1 MEEWVGQQWH
11 RFITRA
17 AAREHAQAAVA
28 LPDMARAIGML
39 FRAGGGPGAVRLS
52 SAAARRVGGTRGWLQ
67 RVAGSG
73 THAELPRLEAETLA
87 LPARIAVFP
96 DAELNRALY
105 LWLAALAASQA
116 EQAEQDEQSG
126 PDTAAPPSRGW
137 IAANLRASERALQRF
152 PGLRARHARLVE
164 AQLALRPDP
173 HSLRGAAA
181 EAERAVQAALRR
193 SIGTGPAPA
202 VPADSVA
209 APADTA
215 AEQLQAGDVAPVWL
229 WLDFAADG
237 LPAHAAP
244 RQDPGD
250 DAARDPAARAAAQAD
265 RKRRHAEEVR
275 DERHNAPLVMF
286 FRAESILSWGDFV
299 KVNRASDEDE
309 NPDALAAADDMEVI
323 AVAPD
328 GERAAS
334 RVKFDLDLPSA
345 AADDRPLGPGIRLPE
360 WDWKRRSLQPEH
372 CSVQCL
378 IAQPGAPFLPSPEL
392 RATAR
397 RVRRRLEVL
406 RAAPRPARAQPDGEE
421 IDLDAWVRHQVE
433 GGAGSARQAAPAV
446 YTRQVRSERSLATL
460 LLADLSLSTDAYVWH
475 GGGQTPRS
483 SASSK
488 LWKIGRS
495 VDAAA
500 EAASAA
506 PEQRVVDIIREALY
520 VFGEALHA
528 GGDPFEMLG
537 FSSVRRQNVRI
548 QHLKGFDEGWSEAAR
563 ARVGA
568 IKPGYYTR
576 MGAALRYATLR
587 LAERP
592 ERQRLLL
599 ILTDGKPNDL
609 DVYEGRYGLEDTRH
623 AVQSARD
630 AGLTPFC
637 VTIDEAAHDYLP
649 MLFGQQGY
657 ALVHRPQDLVH
668 RLAQVYA
675 GLTK

>member
-11 RFITRA
+11 RLITRA
-17 AAREHAQAAVA
+17 ADRNHASAAVA
-28 LPDMARAIGML
+28 LPDMERAIGML
-39 FRAGGGPGAVRLS
+39 FRAGGGASAVRVS
-52 SAAARRVGGTRGWLQ
+52 TAAAQRIGGARGLLQ
-67 RVAGSG
+67 RIAGSG
-73 THAELPRLEAETLA
+73 THAELPRLEPETLA

-96 DAELNRALY
+96 QAELNRALY
-105 LWLAALAASQA
+105 LWLAALAASRSDDPGF
-116 EQAEQDEQSG
+116 EGSDG
-126 PDTAAPPSRGW
+126 DGFDTPTTGW
-137 IAANLRASERALQRF
+137 IGLNLRATRRALQRF
-152 PGLRARHARLVE
+152 PGLRSRHARLVE
-164 AQLALRPDP
+164 AQLALRPELQR
-173 HSLRGAAA
+173 LRGAAL

-193 SIGTGPAPA
+193 QPDERTAPLGLLGPL
-202 VPADSVA
+202 
-209 APADTA
+209 
-215 AEQLQAGDVAPVWL
+215 AERLQPGDVAPVWL
-229 WLDFAADG
+229 WLESAPATPPSVNARQAAEPGEDG
-237 LPAHAAP
+237 ENAA
-244 RQDPGD
+244 GK
-250 DAARDPAARAAAQAD
+250 QADTQSD
-265 RKRRHAEEVR
+265 RKRRHAEEVK
-275 DERHNAPLVMF
+275 DERNNAPLMMF

-345 AADDRPLGPGIRLPE
+345 AADDSPLGPGIRLPE
-360 WDWKRRSLQPEH
+360 WDWKRATLQPEH

-378 IAQPGAPFLPSPEL
+378 IAHPGEPFTPTPAL

-433 GGAGSARQAAPAV
+433 GGSGAPRSAAPAV
-446 YTRQVRSERSLATL
+446 YTRRVRSERSLATL
-460 LLADLSLSTDAYVWH
+460 LLADLSLSTDAYVWN
-475 GGGQTPRS
+475 GGGHAPRS

-488 LWKIGRS
+488 LWKIGSR
-495 VDAAA
+495 VDAMA

-506 PEQRVVDIIREALY
+506 PEQRVIDIIREALY

-548 QHLKGFDEGWSEAAR
+548 QHLKGFDDAWNEPAR

-623 AVQSARD
+623 AVQSARE

-637 VTIDEAAHDYLP
+637 VTIDEAANDYLP

-675 GLTK
+675 GLTR